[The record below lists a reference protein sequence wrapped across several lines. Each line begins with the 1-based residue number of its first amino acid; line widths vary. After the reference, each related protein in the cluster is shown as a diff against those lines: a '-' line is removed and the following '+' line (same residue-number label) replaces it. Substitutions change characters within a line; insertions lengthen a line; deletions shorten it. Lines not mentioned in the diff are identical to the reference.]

1 MPYHVHVS
9 PFEDF
14 PTFTMTYDSEVILL
28 PNTVYWMNRPWKHPL
43 TTELFGLGCSSK
55 QAAVLV
61 TLIHHPLLPTTHVT
75 ESGEIDL
82 FPDDEDPFHIYDD
95 EEGDASVPLHPL
107 S

>member
-14 PTFTMTYDSEVILL
+14 PAFTMTYDAEHIEL
-28 PNTVYWMNRPWKHPL
+28 PNMVFQRNQPWKHLL

-82 FPDDEDPFHIYDD
+82 FPDDEDPSHIYD
-95 EEGDASVPLHPL
+95 E
-107 S
+107 